1 VKRSGLLIAGLLLAA
16 APLAAQDLTTPAPA
30 RLSITPFVGVRTPF
44 ISKGSV
50 TLESG
55 GQRSTAY
62 FGQTPPEQSGGLTAG
77 AEVEL
82 RLAGPLSVLG
92 AASYSRVGV
101 PFDYDG
107 RSDDVG
113 EASLWLA
120 KASLA
125 VRLPEP
131 RADARRFRPSA
142 VLSAG
147 PAVVR
152 EDPREVSGAPEGA
165 AYRELTKPIN
175 HRALNLAAKA
185 TTPLSPRLG
194 VQLGFENFITFWN
207 DAERDRRLERIFR
220 DEVGVP
226 VLVRYR
232 SDVSHIF
239 LLSAGLSLRL

>member
-1 VKRSGLLIAGLLLAA
+1 MKRSGLLAAGLLLAA
-16 APLAAQDLTTPAPA
+16 APLLAQDYSPTPPA

-44 ISKGSV
+44 VATG
-50 TLESG
+50 TLTLDAS
-55 GQRSTAY
+55 GQRSTVGY
-62 FGQTPPEQSGGLTAG
+62 GQAPEQSGGVTAG

-82 RLAGPLSVLG
+82 RLLGPLSVLG
-92 AASYSRVGV
+92 AASYSQVGV
-101 PFDYDG
+101 PFDVEHRGDAV
-107 RSDDVG
+107 D
-113 EASLWLA
+113 ASLWLA
-120 KASLA
+120 KAALA

-131 RADARRFRPSA
+131 RRDARRFRPSA

-147 PAVVR
+147 PALVR
-152 EDPREVSGAPEGA
+152 EDPREVSGTPEGS

-185 TTPLSPRLG
+185 TAPLSPRLG

-207 DAERDRRLERIFR
+207 DAERARRLERVFR
-220 DEVGVP
+220 EEVGVP
-226 VLVRYR
+226 VSARYA